1 DMSYNLT
8 MPIHNLCMAV
18 SQLYI
23 KFGDRIL
30 KQNNGV

>member
-1 DMSYNLT
+1 
-8 MPIHNLCMAV
+8 MPIHNWGLAF

-30 KQNNGV
+30 QENRGF